1 MHSVFSSGGKSRWRA
16 KAIPRMGERGG
27 LHSKVVSV
35 IRRYSALLM
44 LPLVA
49 LLATGCEQVEQA
61 ASDAVDQA
69 ANAASEAV
77 SQAASDLA
85 NAAVGEAVKQVCAPI
100 QDGSIGP
107 EEQELLGGLVS
118 AADAA
123 GVPAEITGPMS
134 QIAES
139 GDQIPADTIASMQ
152 QACDEY
158 SAQ

>member
-1 MHSVFSSGGKSRWRA
+1 
-16 KAIPRMGERGG
+16 
-27 LHSKVVSV
+27 
-35 IRRYSALLM
+35 M

>member
-1 MHSVFSSGGKSRWRA
+1 
-16 KAIPRMGERGG
+16 
-27 LHSKVVSV
+27 
-35 IRRYSALLM
+35 M

-49 LLATGCEQVEQA
+49 LLATGCAQVEQA

-69 ANAASEAV
+69 ANSASEAV
-77 SQAASDLA
+77 NQAASNLA

-107 EEQELLGGLVS
+107 KEKEMLGGLVS

-139 GDQIPADTIASMQ
+139 GDQIPADALASMQ
-152 QACDEY
+152 QACDNNG
-158 SAQ
+158 AG

>member
-1 MHSVFSSGGKSRWRA
+1 
-16 KAIPRMGERGG
+16 
-27 LHSKVVSV
+27 
-35 IRRYSALLM
+35 M

-49 LLATGCEQVEQA
+49 LVATGCGQIEQA
-61 ASDAVDQA
+61 ASDAADQA

-85 NAAVGEAVKQVCAPI
+85 NAAVGEAVKQACAPI
-100 QDGSIGP
+100 RDGNIGA
-107 EEQELLGGLVS
+107 EDKQLLGGLVS

-139 GDQIPADTIASMQ
+139 GDQVPTETVAAMQ
-152 QACDEY
+152 EACDNY
-158 SAQ
+158 SAG